1 MPTLNVTSTDA
12 KICALRDLLTGLK
25 RVVVCFSG
33 GVDSGYLLAESVQ
46 QLGDRA
52 VALTAVSPSLAPE
65 EHTSAVQLARQLGAT
80 HRIIETTELDDARY
94 SANPTNRCYFCKTE
108 VYGVAIAEAKRL
120 GTAHVVDG
128 FNADDRG
135 DHRPG
140 RRAAQ
145 EQGVRSPLEELGFGK
160 ADIRQAARQLGLP
173 IWDKPALACL
183 SSRFPYGITITPD
196 RLKRVARCEQTL
208 RNLGFPVCRVRFQ
221 HEVAQIEV
229 ETKEIDR
236 LLRPDIRQQ
245 ILLSFRDA
253 GFKSVTFDP
262 RGYRQGSLNEGIT
275 IPKKSNTDQGV
286 SNEPVPL

>member
-1 MPTLNVTSTDA
+1 MPTLTITNTDA
-12 KICALRDLLTGLK
+12 KICALRDLLADLK

-65 EHTSAVQLARQLGAT
+65 EHASAVQLARQLGAN
-80 HRIIETTELDDARY
+80 HIIIETAELDDARY

-128 FNADDRG
+128 FNVDDRG

-145 EQGVRSPLEELGFGK
+145 EQGVRSPLEELAFGK
-160 ADIRQAARQLGLP
+160 TDIRKAARQLGLP
-173 IWDKPALACL
+173 IWNKPALACL
-183 SSRFPYGITITPD
+183 SSRFPYGVTITPD
-196 RLKRVARCEQTL
+196 RLRRVARCEQTL
-208 RNLGFPVCRVRFQ
+208 RNLGFQVCRVRFRGKM
-221 HEVAQIEV
+221 AQIEV
-229 ETKEIDR
+229 ETQEIDR
-236 LLRPDIRQQ
+236 LLRPDIRRQV
-245 ILLSFRDA
+245 LLSFRNA
-253 GFKSVTFDP
+253 GFESVAFDP
-262 RGYRQGSLNEGIT
+262 RGYRQGSLNEEIT
-275 IPKKSNTDQGV
+275 RPKKSDTNQRV
-286 SNEPVPL
+286 STEPVPL